1 MSVEFLIFLIALIAI
16 IIFFKNFYSC
26 VYFVVIVDIFLRV
39 VTYLKENL
47 LRSDVFDFLN
57 YVPGSVAQIIKSFD
71 MDIFTE
77 VLLFVYILVYII
89 FEIII
94 VKQFIKRKF

>member
-1 MSVEFLIFLIALIAI
+1 MSIEFIIFLVALLAI

-39 VTYLKENL
+39 VTYLKDNFF
-47 LRSDVFDFLN
+47 RADVFDFLN
-57 YVPGSVAQIIKSFD
+57 YVPGSVAHIIKSFD
-71 MDIFTE
+71 MAIFTE
-77 VLLFVYILVYII
+77 ILLFVYILMYII

-94 VKQFIKRKF
+94 IKQFIKKRF